1 MSEQNSKKNYLE
13 HLPPE
18 ILQEIF
24 ILAGN
29 PSLVLVSRM
38 FYYDLSHSPQ
48 TNIIKTKW
56 LLYKFDFDYKKS
68 LYRGLR
74 WKFFN
79 KHILNQLDQM
89 YSQSQSKLIEKAID
103 DNINSL
109 ILQESEKK
117 YNDIIGSIDNTFS
130 STEII
135 STDIIANTNT
145 FNVSTS
151 NNISNAIVIDNRS
164 KQIARTN
171 EKIETHIPMKDRL
184 LPHSE
189 ILELVE
195 ILLKRGAS
203 PNDPNSYPLTKSCQI
218 NNLDMVKLLLKYKAD
233 PTIIS
238 LQIAIK
244 YNNEPLINLLIESG
258 IKIDNK
264 LITFAE
270 SKASI
275 FPQTIELLKTLQ
287 LKQLKN

>member
-1 MSEQNSKKNYLE
+1 MSEQNSNKKNYLE

-29 PSLVLVSRM
+29 PLLVLVSRM

-89 YSQSQSKLIEKAID
+89 YSQSQSKLIEKGVEIVKAID

-117 YNDIIGSIDNTFS
+117 YNDIIGSIGAQTLILPMLAPQTTSPIPSS
-130 STEII
+130 ST
-135 STDIIANTNT
+135 TD
-145 FNVSTS
+145 
-151 NNISNAIVIDNRS
+151 
-164 KQIARTN
+164 
-171 EKIETHIPMKDRL
+171 
-184 LPHSE
+184 SE

-270 SKASI
+270 SKASV

>member
-1 MSEQNSKKNYLE
+1 KGVEVEEEEERIEDDEDEETEEVDNDNNDRDDDEDDAQTLI
-13 HLPPE
+13 LPM
-18 ILQEIF
+18 
-24 ILAGN
+24 LA
-29 PSLVLVSRM
+29 
-38 FYYDLSHSPQ
+38 PQ
-48 TNIIKTKW
+48 TTSPIP
-56 LLYKFDFDYKKS
+56 S
-68 LYRGLR
+68 
-74 WKFFN
+74 
-79 KHILNQLDQM
+79 
-89 YSQSQSKLIEKAID
+89 
-103 DNINSL
+103 
-109 ILQESEKK
+109 
-117 YNDIIGSIDNTFS
+117 S
-130 STEII
+130 ST
-135 STDIIANTNT
+135 TD
-145 FNVSTS
+145 
-151 NNISNAIVIDNRS
+151 
-164 KQIARTN
+164 
-171 EKIETHIPMKDRL
+171 
-184 LPHSE
+184 SE

-270 SKASI
+270 SKASV

>member
-68 LYRGLR
+68 LYRGLSG
-74 WKFFN
+74 N
-79 KHILNQLDQM
+79 
-89 YSQSQSKLIEKAID
+89 
-103 DNINSL
+103 NIIHSN
-109 ILQESEKK
+109 
-117 YNDIIGSIDNTFS
+117 SIDNTFS